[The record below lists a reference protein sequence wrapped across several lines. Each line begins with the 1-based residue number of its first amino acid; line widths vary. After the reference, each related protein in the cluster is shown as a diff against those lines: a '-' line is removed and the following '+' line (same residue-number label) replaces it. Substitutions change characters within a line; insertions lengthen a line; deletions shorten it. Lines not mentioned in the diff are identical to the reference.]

1 MAIRVRS
8 FKKAIE
14 EKAAPIIADFGVKEQ
29 KVGYTTACMCHPSA
43 LPAARL
49 WAALWCESCRALLTA
64 PTPSPW
70 RVPTPTV
77 PTGHPHRVCQR
88 AVPTSPAYTPSPQAM
103 PTGPNGCGAF

>member
-49 WAALWCESCRALLTA
+49 WAALWCESCRALLGA
-64 PTPSPW
+64 GELKLRAMNYELSS
-70 RVPTPTV
+70 VPN
-77 PTGHPHRVCQR
+77 HRS
-88 AVPTSPAYTPSPQAM
+88 AVMKALILPI
-103 PTGPNGCGAF
+103 

>member
-49 WAALWCESCRALLTA
+49 CGTERGWRCGSWAEGRGSGVGR
-64 PTPSPW
+64 
-70 RVPTPTV
+70 
-77 PTGHPHRVCQR
+77 GEKK
-88 AVPTSPAYTPSPQAM
+88 
-103 PTGPNGCGAF
+103 